1 MKNKKIVIAG
11 GTGFIGQELVRYFGK
26 ENNILIL
33 TRQIKDAANNRN
45 KYNSLT
51 AADLVNTR
59 QVKWDGKN
67 IDEWV
72 KELDGTD
79 IIINLA
85 GKTVNSRY
93 TPKNKREILESRIN
107 ATKVIGEVIR
117 KSASPPKLWINAS
130 SATIYRNAEDRPQ
143 DDYTTE
149 FENDFSV
156 QVCLAWE
163 KAFNEQITP
172 GTRKVALRL
181 AITLGTGGVLI
192 PYFNLV
198 KFGLGGKQGSGKQMF
213 SWVHIE
219 DVCRAIEWIA
229 EQDGMNGAYNCTSPN
244 PVTNREFMRLLRKAT
259 GNKFGLP
266 AFEWML
272 KMGAVIIGTETELI
286 LKSRWV
292 LPTKILETGFQF
304 KYPFLQDALAEIV
317 SKVPRRQYHLF

>member
-72 KELDGTD
+72 KEVDGTD

-93 TPKNKREILESRIN
+93 TPKNKREIRESRIN
-107 ATKVIGEVIR
+107 ATKVIGEAIR
-117 KSASPPKLWINAS
+117 KSSSPPKLWINAS

-149 FENDFSV
+149 FEDDFSV

-163 KAFNEQITP
+163 KTFNEQITP

-198 KFGLGGKQGSGKQMF
+198 KLGLGGKQGSGKQMF

-219 DVCRAIEWIA
+219 DVCRAVEWIA
-229 EQDGMNGAYNCTSPN
+229 EQDSMNGPYNCTSPN
-244 PVTNREFMRLLRKAT
+244 PVTNREFMHLLRKAT

-317 SKVPRRQYHLF
+317 SKVPRKQYHLF